1 MDYPAPLVKITNGKL
16 DLSEAYGKTIGAYD
30 VFAVKYA
37 YSAFP
42 PGVDESKELAA
53 IIRKGI
59 ADGLLFLSDA
69 DARPSGAAHPL
80 ASLWDNGD
88 DPVAMLRH
96 EMEVR
101 RIGLESFGMD
111 KLDDGAPLSDLE
123 AKLLPLYLHH
133 RYQLVAAIK
142 SVGGVNYSY
151 AVKDGAKAS
160 PEPVVV
166 IVPADRQREALAAV
180 LETMQ
185 PESLVI
191 PGRILDLIP
200 PLRIWHTGGDC

>member
-16 DLSEAYGKTIGAYD
+16 DLSEAYGKEIGAYD
-30 VFAVKYA
+30 RFAVKYA
-37 YSAFP
+37 YASFP
-42 PGVDESKELAA
+42 PGADEAKELAA
-53 IIRKGI
+53 IVRKGV

-69 DARPSGAAHPL
+69 DARPAGAAHPL

-101 RIGLESFGMD
+101 RIGLESFG
-111 KLDDGAPLSDLE
+111 LERIAEGAPLSDLE

-160 PEPVVV
+160 PEPVVA
-166 IVPADRQREALAAV
+166 IVPADTQREALAAI
-180 LETMQ
+180 LGTLR
-185 PESLVI
+185 PESSFS
-191 PGRILDLIP
+191 PNESS
-200 PLRIWHTGGDC
+200 T